1 MFHSVYRFIVA
12 RAAARWLGPEVAGR
26 GSVGWRHIP
35 ILVSAFTILSTCFT
49 GGVLHTGCEVP
60 AFGGGGAE
68 PVFQQ
73 AAACGGFGVGGLV

>member
-1 MFHSVYRFIVA
+1 MFLGVYFFFGA
-12 RAAARWLGPEVAGR
+12 GGGAGGGGRAGG
-26 GSVGWRHIP
+26 GGGGGGWRHIP